1 MNDVDEHFWQ
11 SQGSAS
17 DRKPI
22 FSASVS
28 EWAHWGECGPRGR
41 RRAAFGITCPS
52 HRRYQDGGE
61 HGDSVS
67 SAAVTAPTS
76 TY

>member
-1 MNDVDEHFWQ
+1 MGRMW
-11 SQGSAS
+11 AS
-17 DRKPI
+17 
-22 FSASVS
+22 
-28 EWAHWGECGPRGR
+28 GR
-41 RRAAFGITCPS
+41 CQAAFGITCPS